1 MIRKN
6 LTLYIL
12 SMLMLLTSSGLA
24 ADWVDMGRVDFI
36 VHLSDKDYE
45 ATKND
50 VKWYFDADSVTCHDD
65 RSVTATVKKKSN
77 ILNRTEYRLVKLE
90 CGQNASDSAVKVL
103 TQKQYDDKTGT
114 LLYYQKYP
122 LTDGNY
128 SSMTTN
134 IYGIYYDL
142 TIMYRE
148 LGYFMNMPNENG
160 APYITPKSM
169 GLTWINSTSKVGVF
183 YYPDTVKVKKN
194 NIDATVVFWYPKQ
207 NRIQT
212 VKCTLDYNKKLFKPK
227 SSEMRRIN
235 TGDLIESV
243 SKGLIPG
250 LGGPRFINH
259 RFDEDDESRIL
270 ADYFKDK
277 VNQ

>member
-1 MIRKN
+1 M
-6 LTLYIL
+6 
-12 SMLMLLTSSGLA
+12 
-24 ADWVDMGRVDFI
+24 
-36 VHLSDKDYE
+36 
-45 ATKND
+45 
-50 VKWYFDADSVTCHDD
+50 
-65 RSVTATVKKKSN
+65 
-77 ILNRTEYRLVKLE
+77 NRTEYRLVKLE

-114 LLYYQKYP
+114 LLYNQKYP

-128 SSMTTN
+128 SSMATN

>member
-65 RSVTATVKKKSN
+65 RSVTATVKRKSN

-114 LLYYQKYP
+114 LLYNQKYP
-122 LTDGNY
+122 LTED
-128 SSMTTN
+128 
-134 IYGIYYDL
+134 
-142 TIMYRE
+142 R
-148 LGYFMNMPNENG
+148 
-160 APYITPKSM
+160 KS
-169 GLTWINSTSKVGVF
+169 
-183 YYPDTVKVKKN
+183 
-194 NIDATVVFWYPKQ
+194 VV
-207 NRIQT
+207 
-212 VKCTLDYNKKLFKPK
+212 
-227 SSEMRRIN
+227 
-235 TGDLIESV
+235 
-243 SKGLIPG
+243 
-250 LGGPRFINH
+250 
-259 RFDEDDESRIL
+259 
-270 ADYFKDK
+270 
-277 VNQ
+277 